1 MREYPILNRRV
12 FRIDIILAAI
22 VLGIEFAISMMVG
35 FIPHKY
41 RQDLDCAVSIALGII
56 FPIAYLSLEFRTSR
70 AIDAN
75 MILVAGVALFLPLFG
90 GFAGMGLKSRIDER
104 RRKVKTSKFK
114 AEERETQD
122 QEVRKEAPKSAEE
135 SIEQFRERNKDLYDQ
150 IRRELFN
157 QELDDLVRWQ
167 DIVGKLHSAP
177 ETLTPAER
185 AEIQQFAK
193 DSEPY
198 VGINTIAAIGGL
210 ESWTGEKPQPITQDE
225 IDAMPDS
232 VTVIYACP
240 NCREVNKFG
249 YEKMSTPILRA
260 PDSMN
265 IVGGRLFTTTSH
277 TCSKCNYDL
286 TMTLLQCDK
295 CKIGWQPFFYAVH
308 TPPQSS
314 LLLSGTC
321 YMCWDK
327 VRDSSN
333 MQN

>member
-1 MREYPILNRRV
+1 
-12 FRIDIILAAI
+12 
-22 VLGIEFAISMMVG
+22 
-35 FIPHKY
+35 
-41 RQDLDCAVSIALGII
+41 
-56 FPIAYLSLEFRTSR
+56 
-70 AIDAN
+70 
-75 MILVAGVALFLPLFG
+75 LFLP
-90 GFAGMGLKSRIDER
+90 
-104 RRKVKTSKFK
+104 
-114 AEERETQD
+114 EERETQD
-122 QEVRKEAPKSAEE
+122 RDGRKEDPKSAEE
-135 SIEQFRERNKDLYDQ
+135 RLEEFRKKNAHLYDQ
-150 IRRELFN
+150 IRRDLFN
-157 QELDDLVRWQ
+157 QGLDDLVRWQ
-167 DIVGKLHSAP
+167 GTVEKMSSAP

-210 ESWTGEKPQPITQDE
+210 ESWAGEKPQPITQDE

-240 NCREVNKFG
+240 NCREAHKFD
-249 YEKMSTPILRA
+249 YRKSSTPTFKA
-260 PDSMN
+260 PESMN
-265 IVGGRLFTTTSH
+265 IVGGRMFTTTSH
-277 TCSKCNYDL
+277 TCSKCNYTT

-308 TPPQSS
+308 TKPDS

-327 VRDSSN
+327 VRDTSN